1 MAFMSHRLRMVTL
14 AAALLLV
21 SAGFGAA
28 PALAHTALAASSPAD
43 GEVLTTAPDTVS
55 LTFTEPVQAEFTQVA
70 VTDGSGSL
78 VIAGETTVDGP
89 LVRQPI
95 SLTANGTYT
104 VAYRI
109 VSADGHPVSGQL
121 SFSYS
126 GSAPASSTTSAAPPS
141 TAAAPATPSPAVGTA
156 QAADDGSGSTWWW
169 PVVAAMV
176 LAAAAA
182 AVLLRTRRRHTDG

>member
-1 MAFMSHRLRMVTL
+1 MAL
-14 AAALLLV
+14 AAVLLLV
-21 SAGFGAA
+21 SAGFPGAA
-28 PALAHTALAASSPAD
+28 PALAHTALAARSRD

-70 VTDGSGSL
+70 VTDGKRPSL

-89 LVRQPI
+89 LVQQPV

-126 GSAPASSTTSAAPPS
+126 GSAPKPRIRYPSAAPPS
-141 TAAAPATPSPAVGTA
+141 AAAAPASPPRRPPAPP
-156 QAADDGSGSTWWW
+156 QACARRPRQWLDL
-169 PVVAAMV
+169 VVAGGGRRGARRRSCCR
-176 LAAAAA
+176 AA
-182 AVLLRTRRRHTDG
+182 TDPCRRHTDG